1 MVKLLSIF
9 EAISN
14 AKSNVE
20 VQALFDEANKA
31 MPDNTLGHSVPVYY
45 LDGKS
50 GEMLVRYPDGRVEK
64 TGKTYSGYRVNQGE

>member
-1 MVKLLSIF
+1 MIKLRTLF
-9 EAISN
+9 ESASN
-14 AKSNVE
+14 AKSEAE
-20 VQALFDEANKA
+20 VHALFEEANKN

-64 TGKTYSGYRVNQGE
+64 TGKFYSGYLVNQGE

>member
-14 AKSNVE
+14 AKSNAEVE
-20 VQALFDEANKA
+20 ALFDEANKN

-45 LDGKS
+45 LDGRT
-50 GEMLVRYPDGRVEK
+50 GNLMVRYPDGHVEK
-64 TGKTYSGYRVNQGE
+64 TGKTYSGYLVNQGE

>member
-64 TGKTYSGYRVNQGE
+64 TGKFYSGYLVNQGE

>member
-14 AKSNVE
+14 AKSNAEVE
-20 VQALFDEANKA
+20 ALFDEANKN

-45 LDGKS
+45 LDGKT

-64 TGKTYSGYRVNQGE
+64 TGKTYSGYLVNQGE